1 MGMRKKGSASFFIIF
16 TLVLLI
22 LISFFYFIKRSE
34 GINVLQSE
42 ADRVKSFTQARER
55 VDKYVTDCISLKT
68 IEVFDKLW
76 VTESKDI
83 KIYLDKHFL
92 ECIDDF
98 SGFREEGYDFEYS
111 GYTHELELEGNDAII
126 NMNFSVNLS
135 REGQRAQIKEF
146 MSIVDLESLNLETK
160 GDYVVNLGNMTDF
173 EILYKN
179 ILYKVED
186 VNGLKLYIIKL
197 NLNDPTIEFFVTPRQ
212 DYLEGTTSFLAKNKL
227 QLAINAGGWEL
238 DRPPGN
244 TNTELVTYSQGTLV
258 SEGPDFW
265 VSVVITKN
273 NSVILGKKPKNPEDL
288 YNVVTG
294 FNLFVLNEEVAPRMF
309 PGGPGY
315 KEGYDTLNPRTSIG
329 YDEENNV
336 LNILLVDS
344 GVIGQRMG
352 MRLRDFGYYHVRE
365 GSNTA
370 INMDGGGST
379 TLVIEGRGIVNAPS
393 DGAERPVATHLGIW
407 AEKVDFG
414 EEKAS

>member
-1 MGMRKKGSASFFIIF
+1 MGKKASASVFIIIA
-16 TLVLLI
+16 LVLLI
-22 LISFFYFIKRSE
+22 LISFFYFIKNNQ

-42 ADRVKSFTQARER
+42 ADRVKSFTQAKER
-55 VDKYVTDCISLKT
+55 VEKYVSDCISLKT
-68 IEVFDKLW
+68 IEVFDKFW
-76 VTESKDI
+76 VTESSDI
-83 KIYLDKHFL
+83 KLYLDKHFL

-126 NMNFSVNLS
+126 NMNFTVNIS
-135 REGQRAQIKEF
+135 REGQRAQVKEF
-146 MSIVDLESLNLETK
+146 MSVIDLGSLNLETK
-160 GDYVVNLGNMTDF
+160 GKYVVNLGNMTDF

-179 ILYKVED
+179 VLYKVEE

-227 QLAINAGGWEL
+227 QLAVNGGGWPEV
-238 DRPPGN
+238 GFTSN
-244 TNTELVTYSQGTLV
+244 AQTELVTYSQGNLIA
-258 SEGPDFW
+258 EGPDFW
-265 VSVVITKN
+265 VTVTITKN

-294 FNLFVLNEEVAPRMF
+294 FNLFVLNEEVTSRMY

-315 KEGYDTLNPRTSIG
+315 KEGYDTLDPRTTIG

-336 LNILLVDS
+336 LNIILVDS
-344 GVIGQRMG
+344 GVVGQRMG
-352 MRLRDFGYYHVRE
+352 MRLRDIGVYHVRE

-379 TLVIEGRGIVNAPS
+379 TLVIEGKGIVNAPS

-414 EEKAS
+414 EEIVS